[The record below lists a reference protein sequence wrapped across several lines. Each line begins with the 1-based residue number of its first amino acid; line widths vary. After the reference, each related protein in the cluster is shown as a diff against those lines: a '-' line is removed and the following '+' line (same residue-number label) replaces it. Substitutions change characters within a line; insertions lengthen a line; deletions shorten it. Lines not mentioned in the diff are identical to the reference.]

1 MNSVIPRS
9 ESSCTN
15 EAGGAQ
21 NAFCPGTGGL
31 DCAEGSPVFDI
42 NNDGVFDEDDLND
55 DGSVPASLTIED
67 GTPTDSTFIGR
78 SRITQL
84 SDQTFQSTLINPATT
99 ESTGRLSWKQLD
111 STE

>member
-1 MNSVIPRS
+1 
-9 ESSCTN
+9 
-15 EAGGAQ
+15 
-21 NAFCPGTGGL
+21 
-31 DCAEGSPVFDI
+31 
-42 NNDGVFDEDDLND
+42 VFDEDDLND